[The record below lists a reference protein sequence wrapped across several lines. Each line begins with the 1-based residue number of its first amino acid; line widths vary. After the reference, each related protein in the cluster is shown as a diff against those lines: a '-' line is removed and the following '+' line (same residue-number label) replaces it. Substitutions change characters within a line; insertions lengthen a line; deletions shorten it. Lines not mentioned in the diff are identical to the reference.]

1 MFKTLL
7 LTVFIYIFL
16 PITLLADSL
25 AEEKELLRLAA
36 VQSLIEELGLRE
48 SATPVS
54 EFPGW
59 SKPQKVLVR
68 IDRPERLTGL
78 QAVAPGV
85 EIIPVSSPAE
95 AATEAAGA
103 QVLIGY

>member
-1 MFKTLL
+1 MFKTLFF
-7 LTVFIYIFL
+7 TVFIYIFL

-59 SKPQKVLVR
+59 SKPLR
-68 IDRPERLTGL
+68 
-78 QAVAPGV
+78 
-85 EIIPVSSPAE
+85 SC
-95 AATEAAGA
+95 
-103 QVLIGY
+103 